1 MLFVDGRYTLQVREQ
16 VDTSLFTIEHLV
28 ETPPDRWIETNL
40 TSADRLGYDPWLHT
54 VESAERLAKAC
65 AAAGATLVAVEP
77 DLIDAIWSDRPAPP
91 LGAVTLHDLRFAGE
105 AAEEKLARIRAELA
119 KLRADALVV
128 SDPHAV
134 AWAFNIRG
142 ADVAHTPLPLAFAVV
157 PQAGR
162 PALFVDGRKL
172 SNDVRDRLEGLADVR
187 EPADFVQALAALGQ
201 ARKTVRLDQATAA
214 DALARLVIT
223 HGGKVARGACPI
235 ALMKAVKNQVEISGA
250 RAAHIRDGAAVT
262 RFLAWFD
269 REAARGTLTEIDA
282 VAALESFRRDTGLL
296 KDISFPTISGAGP
309 DGAIVHYR
317 VTSKTNRA
325 IAPGELFLID
335 SGGQYQ
341 DGTTDITRTVA
352 VGEPTAEMRERFT
365 RVLKGHI
372 AIARA
377 VFPDGTTGAQLEL
390 VCAAILVGAGARL
403 RSRHRTWRRQLSLG
417 ARRPG
422 AHLQAGHDGAPAR
435 HDPLERARL
444 LQSRRLRHPHRESCA
459 RGGGRRRP
467 RRRETA
473 QCFRDAHAGAHR
485 PSADRGQ
492 YAHARRDGVARRLSC
507 ARRADAVAAR
517 RRRDARVARG
527 RHPPARAKL
536 NPLGYP
542 VLDPTTKG
550 TTRSE
555 ARPTRWRLLA
565 LLIAMTGVS
574 SLSLNILV
582 PAIPSLVAKFAA
594 DPASVQLTVS
604 LYLLGL
610 AVAQLVF
617 GPLSDRFGRRPVVL
631 AGLALATIAST
642 AAIFA
647 ASISSLIVARVAQ
660 SLGAST
666 GQTIGRAIIRD
677 LYDRE
682 HAASMIGL
690 VTSVVVLMPMAAP
703 LIGGILDTLFG
714 WEAIFVFTAA
724 LSFTVFAW
732 AMLALPET
740 HTFSTAPGG
749 WGRFSADVRALAAA
763 RGSSATRYAPG
774 SARRPSS
781 AFSAALPMWW

>member
-1 MLFVDGRYTLQVREQ
+1 MFEARFQSFEDRTERAASGARVAALRTELARRGLTGFVVPRSDRHQNEYVPASEERLAWLTGFTGSAGAAIVLMERAVLFVDGRYTLQVREQ

-77 DLIDAIWSDRPAPP
+77 DLIDAIWRDRPAPP

-105 AAEEKLARIRAELA
+105 GAEEKLARIRAELA

-157 PQAGR
+157 PQTGR
-162 PALFVDGRKL
+162 AALFVDGRKL

-201 ARKTVRLDQATAA
+201 ARKTVKLDQATAA

-377 VFPDGTTGAQLEL
+377 VFPDGTTGAQLDSFARQFLWAQGLDFDHGTGHGVGSYLSVHEGPARISKL
-390 VCAAILVGAGARL
+390 GTTALRRGMILSNEPGYYKAGAYGIRIENL
-403 RSRHRTWRRQLSLG
+403 VLVVE
-417 ARRPG
+417 AAAVPG
-422 AHLQAGHDGAPAR
+422 AEKPLNAFETLTLAPI
-435 HDPLERARL
+435 D
-444 LQSRRLRHPHRESCA
+444 RRLIVANMLTPE
-459 RGGGRRRP
+459 
-467 RRRETA
+467 ETEWL
-473 QCFRDAHAGAHR
+473 
-485 PSADRGQ
+485 
-492 YAHARRDGVARRLSC
+492 DGY
-507 ARRADAVAAR
+507 
-517 RRRDARVARG
+517 
-527 RHPPARAKL
+527 H
-536 NPLGYP
+536 
-542 VLDPTTKG
+542 
-550 TTRSE
+550 
-555 ARPTRWRLLA
+555 
-565 LLIAMTGVS
+565 
-574 SLSLNILV
+574 
-582 PAIPSLVAKFAA
+582 
-594 DPASVQLTVS
+594 
-604 LYLLGL
+604 
-610 AVAQLVF
+610 
-617 GPLSDRFGRRPVVL
+617 
-631 AGLALATIAST
+631 
-642 AAIFA
+642 
-647 ASISSLIVARVAQ
+647 ARVAQ
-660 SLGAST
+660 TLSPLVDAET
-666 GQTIGRAIIRD
+666 RA
-677 LYDRE
+677 
-682 HAASMIGL
+682 
-690 VTSVVVLMPMAAP
+690 
-703 LIGGILDTLFG
+703 
-714 WEAIFVFTAA
+714 W
-724 LSFTVFAW
+724 
-732 AMLALPET
+732 
-740 HTFSTAPGG
+740 
-749 WGRFSADVRALAAA
+749 LAAA
-763 RGSSATRYAPG
+763 TRPLAQ
-774 SARRPSS
+774 S
-781 AFSAALPMWW
+781 